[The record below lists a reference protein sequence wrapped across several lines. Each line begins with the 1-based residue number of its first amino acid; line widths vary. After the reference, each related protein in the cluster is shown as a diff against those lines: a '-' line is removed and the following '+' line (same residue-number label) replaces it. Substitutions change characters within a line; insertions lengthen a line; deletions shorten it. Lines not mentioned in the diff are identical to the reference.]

1 MPLIK
6 SLKISLLKPS
16 RIVELS
22 FGKITSH
29 KVINNRTLKPEPG
42 GLLDPRIFGPF
53 LNYECYCGKYK
64 GKENKGQKCERC
76 EVLIG
81 EKNLQRWRP
90 GHIELPVPVT
100 NIAVFK
106 ILATNLSKLLGISAK
121 KLEDIIY
128 FNAYVIIDNNLISSL
143 KKEKILEKK
152 FNQSQIDSIL
162 QEIIQEKK
170 LAENILEKAEQLQKK
185 IAANKNKKEE
195 TTDTI
200 FSEDYLDFLE
210 KHCGVKISTGTEAL
224 QELLTGINVEA
235 ELAKEKKIAKEMPQ
249 KVNREKLKFLQ
260 EEDVIATNQHNNLIY
275 RIILRC
281 ERLNYYLGLKDS
293 GILFR
298 DILHNEKRGLQK
310 AIDQM
315 IYGSAYKQSGVKS
328 LLQSLSGKEGILR
341 RYSLG
346 KRVDYSARS
355 VIVPNPNLLLD
366 QIGLPVKMALT
377 LCKPFLIRRILKEKL
392 TFTIKEAEQMLQKE
406 APIIFSLLTE
416 IIQEHLVIVNRAP
429 SLHGPSVQATRIVLT
444 LGHSIEL
451 HPLITTALNA
461 DFDGDQVA
469 IYLILTEKA
478 RKEAEELFLSSHLI
492 IDRKNGQLI
501 TIPSQ
506 DMILGI
512 YYLTKEAKRKK
523 PIFFNE
529 ISNIYKSQGKGKISL
544 HDLIIIPAPLVG
556 RQLATS
562 QNQFLFT
569 TLGKIIFNRILP
581 PSFPY
586 YINDLKA
593 YNEENNQEEL
603 ITFLNKL
610 ALMTPRSEMVEFLD
624 HLKKAGFDY
633 STRSGISISPFELE
647 NIVPDKEKILAAAEK
662 KLVQIAEHFTQ
673 EECKEKLKEKL
684 VANLAK
690 RKQTSFYHI
699 WDSGARASDESL
711 TQIAGM
717 RGNITDYSGEVKETA
732 ITSSLWEGLTPFE
745 FFISDF
751 GATKGMIDTA
761 LKTAEAGYLTRRLV
775 ESAQSLIILA
785 PDCGTNSIMSLT
797 ENDLPLKK
805 RIYGRYLAQ
814 DVSDKKGKV
823 ILMRNTLLLEK
834 EIKTLQIH
842 KVMEV
847 GVFSPLTCQLVD
859 GICQKCYGLDLGRPG
874 EPVSLGTAVGI
885 IAAQS
890 LGEPGTQLTMR
901 TFHSG
906 GVSGDEDITQGLP
919 KVKQILDN
927 IKPKKDEK
935 TILAELSGEIISIEE
950 KKIRQK
956 NEEGGETKT
965 YSLGKE
971 ITARV
976 KPGDFVK
983 KGERLTG
990 GKIDL
995 EEYLEIMGRE
1005 KCQEY
1010 IREGV
1015 RKVYDHQGIDINE
1028 KHIEIFARQMLSKVK
1043 IIDSGDSD
1051 YLVGDLVNCQQLAK
1065 VNQEL
1070 LSQQKKPVI
1079 YKNIILSL
1087 KDLASQPDS
1096 FLAGISFQNALKSL
1110 VNYCLYQP
1118 VDDLK
1123 GCKENLI
1130 AGQLAP
1136 VGTGFKEREKFQRS
1150 KDKGTKK

>member
-1 MPLIK
+1 M
-6 SLKISLLKPS
+6 
-16 RIVELS
+16 
-22 FGKITSH
+22 
-29 KVINNRTLKPEPG
+29 
-42 GLLDPRIFGPF
+42 
-53 LNYECYCGKYK
+53 
-64 GKENKGQKCERC
+64 
-76 EVLIG
+76 
-81 EKNLQRWRP
+81 
-90 GHIELPVPVT
+90 
-100 NIAVFK
+100 
-106 ILATNLSKLLGISAK
+106 
-121 KLEDIIY
+121 
-128 FNAYVIIDNNLISSL
+128 
-143 KKEKILEKK
+143 
-152 FNQSQIDSIL
+152 
-162 QEIIQEKK
+162 
-170 LAENILEKAEQLQKK
+170 
-185 IAANKNKKEE
+185 
-195 TTDTI
+195 
-200 FSEDYLDFLE
+200 
-210 KHCGVKISTGTEAL
+210 
-224 QELLTGINVEA
+224 
-235 ELAKEKKIAKEMPQ
+235 
-249 KVNREKLKFLQ
+249 
-260 EEDVIATNQHNNLIY
+260 
-275 RIILRC
+275 
-281 ERLNYYLGLKDS
+281 
-293 GILFR
+293 
-298 DILHNEKRGLQK
+298 
-310 AIDQM
+310 
-315 IYGSAYKQSGVKS
+315 
-328 LLQSLSGKEGILR
+328 
-341 RYSLG
+341 
-346 KRVDYSARS
+346 
-355 VIVPNPNLLLD
+355 
-366 QIGLPVKMALT
+366 
-377 LCKPFLIRRILKEKL
+377 
-392 TFTIKEAEQMLQKE
+392 
-406 APIIFSLLTE
+406 
-416 IIQEHLVIVNRAP
+416 
-429 SLHGPSVQATRIVLT
+429 QATRMVLT

-512 YYLTKEAKRKK
+512 YYLTKETKRKK

-562 QNQFLFT
+562 QNRFLFT

-593 YNEENNQEEL
+593 YNEENNQEVNLVEEL

-717 RGNITDYSGEVKETA
+717 RGNITDYSGEVKEMA

-785 PDCGTNSIMSLT
+785 PDCGTNSSMCLT
-797 ENDLPLKK
+797 ENDLSLEK

-814 DVSDKKGKV
+814 DVSDKKGKIV
-823 ILMRNTLLLEK
+823 LMRNTLLLEK

-859 GICQKCYGLDLGRPG
+859 GICQKCYGLDLSRPG
-874 EPVSLGTAVGI
+874 EPVTLGTAVGI

-927 IKPKKDEK
+927 IKPEKDEK
-935 TILAELSGEIISIEE
+935 AILAELSGEIISIEE

-971 ITARV
+971 ISVRV

-1005 KCQEY
+1005 KCQAY

-1070 LSQQKKPVI
+1070 LSQQKKPAI
-1079 YKNIILSL
+1079 YKNIIL
-1087 KDLASQPDS
+1087 
-1096 FLAGISFQNALKSL
+1096 
-1110 VNYCLYQP
+1110 
-1118 VDDLK
+1118 
-1123 GCKENLI
+1123 
-1130 AGQLAP
+1130 
-1136 VGTGFKEREKFQRS
+1136 
-1150 KDKGTKK
+1150 